1 MNFNMKNTMKKILA
15 CLSVGLLCMTS
26 CDDFLDENPKSSIT
40 GGSYYTTEAQAT
52 ANVNYLY
59 RNGAPQ
65 RIAYAS
71 SAYLGPKASIPG
83 MLTGYFINSYEGQ
96 EVVCRYARLLTRQD
110 HTNEISDTSDD
121 IWDNCYKAINVANNA
136 IVSIPNITMDS
147 GTAAQLTAEAK
158 FFRAFNYFYLVKTF
172 GDVPLLLEPS
182 TLENLYPERTA
193 AATVYEQ
200 IVSDLKEAV
209 DVLPAETFAA
219 NGHRITMYA
228 AAMVLTDVYFYQGDY
243 ANAKTYAKIVA
254 ESPHSL
260 TTNTDLS
267 GNSAFNQLRSAD
279 DLDEVI
285 YCQEYDES
293 IDNSD
298 WWPTYA
304 FSSSATAVFGT
315 YSIFERVYGPIDRF
329 LNVYNSDDLRIQ
341 PNQFFHWNYSN
352 PNNEKTWTA
361 PEGQAGCWYYYDENA
376 VLNTGKGTKD
386 WNFYRLAEAYLDY
399 AESIVQTDGVT
410 AEAVSYLAKVQ
421 ERANIEGKTTAQ
433 IEADLMTLSKEDFIQ
448 ACWTERIREFPLEF
462 KIWDDCVRTM
472 KFPVISTTEKGEVT
486 YVNLIG
492 AQNASGA
499 TFKETDLL
507 FPISLS
513 ELQRNPNLTQNA
525 GYASK

>member
-1 MNFNMKNTMKKILA
+1 MKKILA
-15 CLSVGLLCMTS
+15 CLSVGLLFLTS
-26 CDDFLDENPKSSIT
+26 CNDFLEESPKSSLT
-40 GGSYYTTEAQAT
+40 DVDYYKTEAQAT

-71 SAYLGPKASIPG
+71 SAYIGPKASVNG

-96 EVVCRYARLLTRQD
+96 EVVCKYSRLLTRQD

-121 IWDNCYKAINVANNA
+121 IWDNCYEAINVANNA
-136 IVSIPNITMDS
+136 IVSIPTISMDS
-147 GTAAQLTAEAK
+147 GTADQLIAEAK

-182 TLENLYPERTA
+182 TLDNLYPERTA
-193 AATVYEQ
+193 SATVYEQ
-200 IVSDLKEAV
+200 IESDLKDAV
-209 DVLPAETFAA
+209 DVLPEKTFAA
-219 NGHRITMYA
+219 NGHRITKYV
-228 AAMVLTDVYFYQGDY
+228 AAMALADVYFHQGDY
-243 ANAKTYAKIVA
+243 ANAKTYAKIVV

-267 GNSAFNQLRSAD
+267 GNSAYNKLRSTD

-293 IDNSD
+293 ISTSS

-304 FSSSATAVFGT
+304 FSSSATAIFGT
-315 YSIFERVYGPIDRF
+315 YSIFERVYGPIDQF
-329 LNVYNSDDLRIQ
+329 LNVYESDDLRIQ
-341 PNQFFHWNYSN
+341 PNQFFHWNYTN
-352 PNNEKTWTA
+352 PDNGKTWTA
-361 PEGQAGCWYYYDENA
+361 PEGQAGCWYYYDEDA
-376 VLNTGKGTKD
+376 VLSTGNGTKD

-410 AEAVSYLAKVQ
+410 NEAAGYLAQVQ
-421 ERANIEGKTTAQ
+421 VRTNTEGQTESEIKAG
-433 IEADLMTLSKEDFIQ
+433 LLSLSKEDFIE

-472 KFPVISTTEKGEVT
+472 KFPVISETEQGNVT
-486 YVNLIG
+486 YVDLIG
-492 AQNASGA
+492 AENAAGA
-499 TFKETDLL
+499 TFKETDLV

>member
-1 MNFNMKNTMKKILA
+1 MKKIFIS
-15 CLSVGLLCMTS
+15 LSMSLLFMTS
-26 CDDFLDENPKSSIT
+26 CDEFLDESPKSSIT
-40 GGSYYTTEAQAT
+40 DVDYYTTEAQAT

-59 RNGAPQ
+59 RNGAPR
-65 RIAYAS
+65 RISYAS
-71 SAYLGPKASIPG
+71 SAYIGPKASIPG
-83 MLTGYFINSYEGQ
+83 MLTGYFSNSYEGQ
-96 EVVCRYARLLTRQD
+96 EVVCRYSRLLTRQD

-121 IWDNCYKAINVANNA
+121 IWDNCYEAINVANNA
-136 IVSIPNITMDS
+136 IASIPNITMDS

-200 IVSDLKEAV
+200 IESDLKEAI
-209 DVLPAETFAA
+209 DVLPPKTFTA

-228 AAMVLTDVYFYQGDY
+228 AAMVLTDVYFHQGDY
-243 ANAKTYAKIVA
+243 TNAKTYAKIVA
-254 ESPHSL
+254 ESAHSL
-260 TTNTDLS
+260 VTNTDLS
-267 GNSAFNQLRSAD
+267 DNSAYNKLRSTD

-293 IDNSD
+293 ISNSS

-304 FSSSATAVFGT
+304 FTSSATAVFGT
-315 YSIFERVYGPIDRF
+315 YSIFERVYGPIDQF
-329 LNVYNSDDLRIQ
+329 LDVYKSGDLRIQ
-341 PNQFFHWNYSN
+341 PNQFFHWNYTN
-352 PNNEKTWTA
+352 PGNGKIWTA

-376 VLNTGKGTKD
+376 LLNTGNGSKD

-399 AESIVQTDGVT
+399 AESIAQTEGVT
-410 AEAVSYLAKVQ
+410 AEAAGYLAQIQ
-421 ERANIEGKTTAQ
+421 ERANTEGKTTAR
-433 IEADLMTLSKEDFIQ
+433 IEAELMTLSQDEFIQ

-486 YVNLIG
+486 YVDLIG
-492 AQNASGA
+492 AQNAAGA
-499 TFKETDLL
+499 TFKETDLV

>member
-1 MNFNMKNTMKKILA
+1 MKKILA
-15 CLSVGLLCMTS
+15 CLSVGLLFLTS
-26 CDDFLDENPKSSIT
+26 CNDFLEESPKSSLT
-40 GGSYYTTEAQAT
+40 DVDYYKTEAQAT

-71 SAYLGPKASIPG
+71 SAYIGPKASVNG

-96 EVVCRYARLLTRQD
+96 EVVCKYSRLLTRQD

-121 IWDNCYKAINVANNA
+121 IWDNCYEAINVANNA
-136 IVSIPNITMDS
+136 IVSIPTISMDS
-147 GTAAQLTAEAK
+147 GTADQLIAEAK

-182 TLENLYPERTA
+182 TLDNLYPERTA
-193 AATVYEQ
+193 SATVYEQ
-200 IVSDLKEAV
+200 IESDLKDAV
-209 DVLPAETFAA
+209 DVLPEKTFAA
-219 NGHRITMYA
+219 NGHRITKYV
-228 AAMVLTDVYFYQGDY
+228 AAMALADVYFHQGDY
-243 ANAKTYAKIVA
+243 ANAKTYAKIVV

-267 GNSAFNQLRSAD
+267 GNSAYNKLRSTD

-293 IDNSD
+293 ISTSS

-304 FSSSATAVFGT
+304 FSSSATAIFGT
-315 YSIFERVYGPIDRF
+315 YSIFERVYGPIDQF
-329 LNVYNSDDLRIQ
+329 LNVYESDDLRIQ
-341 PNQFFHWNYSN
+341 PNQFFHWNYTN
-352 PNNEKTWTA
+352 PDNGKTWTA
-361 PEGQAGCWYYYDENA
+361 PEGQAGCWYYYDEDA
-376 VLNTGKGTKD
+376 VLSTGNGTKD

-410 AEAVSYLAKVQ
+410 NEAAGYLAQVQ
-421 ERANIEGKTTAQ
+421 VRANTEGQTESEIKAG
-433 IEADLMTLSKEDFIQ
+433 LLSLSKQDFIE

-472 KFPVISTTEKGEVT
+472 KFPVISETEQGNVT
-486 YVNLIG
+486 YVDLIG
-492 AQNASGA
+492 AENAAGA
-499 TFKETDLL
+499 TFKETDLV